1 MALTTETPSCPVTI
15 ESLRQRRSSARRPL
29 HALVEVVQPTE
40 GTGVTIN
47 VSERGLRVAVDCPLT
62 AGEVVLLYV
71 RELDRPERLESARVA
86 WVQQRPDGCI
96 AGLEITGL
104 H

>member
-1 MALTTETPSCPVTI
+1 MPLTTETPSRPVTI
-15 ESLRQRRSSARRPL
+15 ESLRQRRGSARRPL
-29 HALVEVVQPTE
+29 HALVEVVQPTQ

-47 VSERGLRVAVDCPLT
+47 VSHHGLRIAVDCTLT

-71 RELDRPERLESARVA
+71 REVDQPERLESARVA

-96 AGLEITGL
+96 AGLQITGL